1 VTPGHLLPFEL
12 HYEPGRDGLV
22 VTMVGELDLAAAG
35 RVLALADLPEAR
47 TGQVVL
53 DLTSLSFID
62 SFGVKAIS
70 ALNEACR
77 DLRYRGAQGVV
88 ARVLRI
94 AKLDDKL
101 EADPPT

>member
-1 VTPGHLLPFEL
+1 MTPGHLLPLEVR
-12 HYEPGRDGLV
+12 YEPGREELV
-22 VTMVGELDLAAAG
+22 VAIVGELDLAAAG

-47 TGQVVL
+47 AGRVVL
-53 DLTSLSFID
+53 DLARLSFID

-77 DLRYRGAQGVV
+77 DLRYRGAQGMV

-94 AKLDDKL
+94 AKLDATLK
-101 EADPPT
+101 ADPGR